1 MSWGVGLRC
10 SLDPALLWLWWR
22 LAAVALILPLAW
34 ELLILPLAWEP
45 PFAVGAAQR
54 NGKKTKKKKRK
65 KRKQE
70 CVCVY
75 VCVCV
80 YNWFTLL

>member
-34 ELLILPLAWEP
+34 ELLILPLACELP
-45 PFAVGAAQR
+45 YARGVALKSKK
-54 NGKKTKKKKRK
+54 NKTKQEIKNKNP
-65 KRKQE
+65 KQ
-70 CVCVY
+70 
-75 VCVCV
+75 
-80 YNWFTLL
+80 NTFIRN